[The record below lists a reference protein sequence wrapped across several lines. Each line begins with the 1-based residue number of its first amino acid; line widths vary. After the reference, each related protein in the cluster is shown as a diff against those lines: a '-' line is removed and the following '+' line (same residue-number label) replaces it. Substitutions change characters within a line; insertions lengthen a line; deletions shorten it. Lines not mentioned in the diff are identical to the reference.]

1 MSKLQITDTKMLE
14 AINLLKAQDN
24 VFKAEIYRV
33 IDFIPQNER
42 NVKLGLQHF
51 TAENIRIFCVE
62 YGRNPNYIF
71 GLSKEMFSVNKKVNK
86 LRKADRITQK
96 Q

>member
-1 MSKLQITDTKMLE
+1 MSELQITDTKMLE

-51 TAENIRIFCVE
+51 TAENIRMFCVE
-62 YGRNPNYIF
+62 YGVNPNYIF
-71 GLSKEMFSVNKKVNK
+71 GLSSEMFSVNKKVNK
-86 LRKADRITQK
+86 LRKAERITQK
-96 Q
+96 